1 MPTAISSLNH
11 NVMRCEMNRFIL
23 MSSAILSALS
33 AMAQTRNIAATREYC
48 DHNRT
53 VAAQEAVVTL
63 RPELQTMVVDEVD
76 RVSQSFVT
84 NAYPVPVPV
93 TNTIYKYTETIATN
107 YTYTIQTNIIQ
118 NTIGTN
124 ITYDASDVVTNIAYD
139 VAYQVSSNMVNE
151 SVDDIVSTILFDKSR
166 LVISNEYLLIYRND
180 FLLWKGKGL

>member
-1 MPTAISSLNH
+1 MKLIKSFL
-11 NVMRCEMNRFIL
+11 I
-23 MSSAILSALS
+23 IIYLSFCS
-33 AMAQTRNIAATREYC
+33 ICTFGQTRNIAATRAYC

-53 VAAQEAVVTL
+53 VAAQEAVVIL
-63 RPELQTMVVDEVD
+63 RPELQNMVVDEVD

-118 NTIGTN
+118 NTVGTN

-151 SVDDIVSTILFDKSR
+151 SVDNIVSTILFDKSR